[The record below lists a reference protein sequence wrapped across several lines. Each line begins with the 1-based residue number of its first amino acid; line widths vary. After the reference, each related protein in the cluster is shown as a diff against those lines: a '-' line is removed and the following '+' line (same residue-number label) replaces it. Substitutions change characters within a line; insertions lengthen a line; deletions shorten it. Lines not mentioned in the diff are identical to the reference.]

1 MNFATTSYRGIL
13 RLDPRTK
20 ILFTLTVGAFCLT
33 LFGGSLPIANT
44 IRWMLTAVSFI
55 LLAVCGRPK
64 AAGMFFTWLALSYAA
79 AEWLLPHVGG
89 FAGWFIYAAVGMT
102 TQALPSAV
110 AAYWMLFTT
119 TASELIAALQRAHVP
134 QAVTIPLAVMFRF
147 FPTVTGE
154 ARQINDAMRMRGV
167 RLGGGKATDMFE
179 YRVVPMVTNSVK
191 IADELSQAALTR
203 GLGAAPKRTSIAQ
216 VGFGWADWLLIAG
229 CAACYAL
236 LVATMC
242 GVMG

>member
-1 MNFATTSYRGIL
+1 MNFSVTGYRGIL

-20 ILFTLTVGAFCLT
+20 ILFTLTVGTFCLT
-33 LFGGSLPIANT
+33 MLGGSSVTAT
-44 IRWMLTAVSFI
+44 VIRGALTVVSFA
-55 LLAVCGRPK
+55 LLAVSGRPK
-64 AAGMFFTWLALSYAA
+64 AALVFLAWLGVAYAA

-89 FAGWFIYAAVGMT
+89 FLGWFIYASLGMA
-102 TQALPSAV
+102 TQTLPSAV
-110 AAYWMLFTT
+110 ASYWLLFTT
-119 TASELIAALQRAHVP
+119 TAGELIAALQRARIP

-167 RLGGGKATDMFE
+167 HLGGGKAADMFE

-203 GLGAAPKRTSIAQ
+203 GLGAAPTRTSIARI
-216 VGFGWADWLLIAG
+216 GFGWADCLIAAG
-229 CAACYAL
+229 CAACFAAL
-236 LVATMC
+236 ALRGFEVLA
-242 GVMG
+242 